1 MSPIHDQTYR
11 RYEGHR
17 EAPGKTWMVIAWAGI
32 RNMLQKR
39 AFLGLLIFAWVPFL
53 VRAVQFYV
61 AANYP
66 QVSQIIAPASSTF
79 RDFVSQQ
86 STFAFFVTIYVGA
99 GLIASDRRA
108 NALQI
113 YLSKPISRTEY
124 IVGKLSTLLFF
135 LLGVT
140 LLPALLLLL
149 IQISF
154 AGSIAILREYPYLPP
169 AILLST
175 LVQVLVMS
183 CTMLALSSL
192 SNSPRY
198 VAILYT
204 GAIFFSGA
212 MFGALAAITGGTRV
226 AWVSITSNV
235 SQVTDAIFRQ
245 PPSYES
251 PWQISMLVLLGLI
264 ALSISVLERRVKGVE
279 VVS

>member
-17 EAPGKTWMVIAWAGI
+17 EPPGKTWAVIAWAGI
-32 RNMLQKR
+32 RNMLAKR

-53 VRAVQFYV
+53 VRAVQFYM

-66 QVSQIIAPASSTF
+66 QFATIIAPNAATF
-79 RDFVSQQ
+79 RDIVAQQ
-86 STFAFFVTIYVGA
+86 STFAFFITIYVGA

-113 YLSKPISRTEY
+113 YLSKPIRRIEY
-124 IVGKLSTLLFF
+124 IGGKLGTLLFF

-140 LLPALLLLL
+140 FLPALILLLL
-149 IQISF
+149 QISF
-154 AGSIAILREYPYLPP
+154 SASIDILRAHPFLP
-169 AILLST
+169 ASIVLATLLMS
-175 LVQVLVMS
+175 LVMS

-192 SNSPRY
+192 SNSARY

-204 GAIFFSGA
+204 GAIFFTTA
-212 MFGALAAITGGTRV
+212 MFGAMAAITGGTRV
-226 AWVSITSNV
+226 AWISIGTNV
-235 SQVTDAIFRQ
+235 SQVIDVLFREK
-245 PPSYES
+245 PAFES
-251 PWQISMLVLLGLI
+251 PWQVSLLVILALL

>member
-11 RYEGHR
+11 HYEGHR
-17 EAPGKTWMVIAWAGI
+17 EPPGKTWSVIAWAGI
-32 RNMLQKR
+32 RNMLTKR
-39 AFLGLLIFAWVPFL
+39 AFLGLLIFAWVPFV
-53 VRAVQFYV
+53 VRAVQFYF

-66 QVSQIIAPASSTF
+66 QFAQIIAPTAATF

-86 STFAFFVTIYVGA
+86 GLFAFFITIYVGA
-99 GLIASDRRA
+99 GLIANDRRA

-124 IVGKLSTLLFF
+124 IVGKLATLLFF

-140 LLPALLLLL
+140 LLPCVLLLLL
-149 IQISF
+149 QVSF
-154 AGSIAILREYPYLPP
+154 AANIDILRAHTFLP
-169 AILLST
+169 ASIVLST
-175 LVQVLVMS
+175 LLMSLVMS

-204 GAIFFSGA
+204 GAIFFTSA
-212 MFGALAAITGGTRV
+212 IFGFLTAITGGTRM
-226 AWVSITSNV
+226 AWIAITSNV
-235 SQVTDAIFRQ
+235 GQVTDVLFRQ
-245 PPSYES
+245 PPSYDS
-251 PWQISMLVLLGLI
+251 PWQISLIVLLALL
-264 ALSISVLERRVKGVE
+264 ALSVSVLERRVKGVE

>member
-11 RYEGHR
+11 HYEGHR
-17 EAPGKTWMVIAWAGI
+17 EPPGKTWSVIAWAGI
-32 RNMLQKR
+32 RNMLTKR

-53 VRAVQFYV
+53 VRAVQFWV

-66 QVSQIIAPASSTF
+66 QVSQIIAPNAATF

-86 STFAFFVTIYVGA
+86 ATFAFFITIYVGA

-140 LLPALLLLL
+140 LLPAVLLLL

-154 AGSIAILREYPYLPP
+154 AANIDILRAHPFLP
-169 AILLST
+169 ASIVLATVIQS
-175 LVQVLVMS
+175 LVMA
-183 CTMLALSSL
+183 CTMLALSAL

-204 GAIFFSGA
+204 GAIFFTTAIFGA
-212 MFGALAAITGGTRV
+212 MAAITGGTRV

-235 SQVTDAIFRQ
+235 SQVTDVLFRQ
-245 PPSYES
+245 APHYQS
-251 PWQISMLVLLGLI
+251 PWQISLIVLAGLL

-279 VVS
+279 VVK

>member
-1 MSPIHDQTYR
+1 MSPIHDQSYR
-11 RYEGHR
+11 HYEGHR
-17 EAPGKTWMVIAWAGI
+17 EPPGKTWAVIAWAGI
-32 RNMLQKR
+32 RNMLAKR
-39 AFLGLLIFAWVPFL
+39 AFLGLLIFAFVPLL
-53 VRAVQFYV
+53 VRAVQFYF

-66 QVSQIIAPASSTF
+66 QVSALIAPTAATF

-86 STFAFFVTIYVGA
+86 ATFAFFITIYVGA

-124 IVGKLSTLLFF
+124 IIGKMATLLFF

-140 LLPALLLLL
+140 FLPALLLLL

-154 AGSIAILREYPYLPP
+154 AASIDILRAHPFLP
-169 AILLST
+169 ASIVLATLLQS
-175 LVQVLVMS
+175 LVMS
-183 CTMLALSSL
+183 FTMLALSSL

-204 GAIFFSGA
+204 GAIFFTIA
-212 MFGALAAITGGTRV
+212 IFGFLTAVTGGTRM
-226 AWVSITSNV
+226 AWVAITSNV
-235 SQVTDAIFRQ
+235 SQVTDVLFRQ
-245 PPSYES
+245 TPTYQS
-251 PWQISMLVLLGLI
+251 PWQISLIVILGLL

>member
-11 RYEGHR
+11 HYEGHR
-17 EAPGKTWMVIAWAGI
+17 EPPGKTWSVIAWAGI
-32 RNMLQKR
+32 KNMLVKR
-39 AFLGLLIFAWVPFL
+39 AFIGLLIFAFIPFL
-53 VRAVQFYV
+53 VRAVQFWV
-61 AANYP
+61 VANYP
-66 QVSQIIAPASSTF
+66 QFSQVIAPNAATF
-79 RDFVSQQ
+79 RDVVAQQ
-86 STFAFFVTIYVGA
+86 SIFAFFITIYVGA

-124 IVGKLSTLLFF
+124 IVGKLSTLMFF

-154 AGSIAILREYPYLPP
+154 SASVDILRAHKFLP
-169 AILLST
+169 ASIVLATVIQS
-175 LVQVLVMS
+175 LVMA

-204 GAIFFSGA
+204 GAIFFTTA
-212 MFGALAAITGGTRV
+212 IFGFLTGITGSTRM

-235 SQVTDAIFRQ
+235 SQVTDVLFRQ
-245 PPSYES
+245 PASFQS
-251 PWQISMLVLLGLI
+251 PWQISLIVILGLL

-279 VVS
+279 VVK

>member
-17 EAPGKTWMVIAWAGI
+17 EPPGRTWRVIAWAGI

-53 VRAVQFYV
+53 VRAVQFYI

-66 QVSQIIAPASSTF
+66 QVSGLIAPNAATF
-79 RDFVSQQ
+79 RDFISQQ
-86 STFAFFVTIYVGA
+86 SLFAFFITIYVGA

-113 YLSKPISRTEY
+113 YLSKPISRIEY
-124 IVGKLSTLLFF
+124 IGGKMSTLLFF

-149 IQISF
+149 IQVTF
-154 AGSIAILREYPYLPP
+154 AANIDILRNHPFLP
-169 AILLST
+169 ASIVLAT
-175 LVQVLVMS
+175 LIQSLTMA
-183 CTMLALSSL
+183 CTMLALSAL

-204 GAIFFSGA
+204 GAIFFTSA
-212 MFGALAAITGGTRV
+212 IFGALVGITGSTRV
-226 AWVSITSNV
+226 AWVGITQNV
-235 SQVTDAIFRQ
+235 GQLTDAIFKEK
-245 PPSYES
+245 PSYES
-251 PWQISMLVLLGLI
+251 PWQISALVIVGLI
-264 ALSISVLERRVKGVE
+264 VVSISILEKRVKGVE

>member
-11 RYEGHR
+11 HYEGRR
-17 EAPGKTWMVIAWAGI
+17 EPPGKTWMVIAWAGI
-32 RNMLQKR
+32 RNMLGKR
-39 AFLGLLIFAWVPFL
+39 AFLGLLIFAWGPFL

-66 QVSQIIAPASSTF
+66 QVAQIIAPGPTTF

-86 STFAFFVTIYVGA
+86 GTFAFFITVYVGA

-113 YLSKPISRTEY
+113 YLSKPIGRVEY
-124 IVGKLSTLLFF
+124 IGGKLATLLFF
-135 LLGVT
+135 LFGVT
-140 LLPALLLLL
+140 LVPGLLLLL
-149 IQISF
+149 LQIAF
-154 AGSIAILREYPYLPP
+154 AGNIDILRTTSTLPVS
-169 AILLST
+169 ILLAT
-175 LVQVLVMS
+175 LVQSLVMA

-204 GAIFFSGA
+204 GAIFFTA
-212 MFGALAAITGGTRV
+212 AIFGALTAITGGTRV

-235 SQVTDAIFRQ
+235 SQLTDAIFRQ
-245 PPSYES
+245 TPSYQS
-251 PWQISMLVLLGLI
+251 PWQISLLVVVALI
-264 ALSISVLERRVKGVE
+264 ALSVSVLERRVKGVE
-279 VVS
+279 VVK

>member
-11 RYEGHR
+11 HYEGRR
-17 EAPGKTWMVIAWAGI
+17 EPPGKTWAVIAWAGI
-32 RNMLQKR
+32 RNMLTKR

-66 QVSQIIAPASSTF
+66 QVAQIIAPDAATF

-86 STFAFFVTIYVGA
+86 STFAFFITIYVGA

-113 YLSKPISRTEY
+113 YLSKPIRRIEY
-124 IVGKLSTLLFF
+124 IGGKLATLLFF

-140 LLPALLLLL
+140 LLPTLLLLL
-149 IQISF
+149 IQITF
-154 AGSIAILREYPYLPP
+154 AANIDILRAHPFLP
-169 AILLST
+169 ASIVLGT
-175 LVQVLVMS
+175 LIQSLVMAT
-183 CTMLALSSL
+183 TMLALSSL

-204 GAIFFSGA
+204 GAISFTLA
-212 MFGALAAITGGTRV
+212 IFGFLTAVTGGTRM

-235 SQVTDAIFRQ
+235 SQVLDAVFRQ
-245 PPSYES
+245 PATYQS
-251 PWQISMLVLLGLI
+251 PWQVSLIVILALL

>member
-11 RYEGHR
+11 HYEGRR
-17 EAPGKTWMVIAWAGI
+17 EPPGRTWAVIAWAGI
-32 RNMLQKR
+32 RNMLAKR

-66 QVSQIIAPASSTF
+66 QVAQIIAPNAATF

-86 STFAFFVTIYVGA
+86 STFAFFITIYVGA

-113 YLSKPISRTEY
+113 YLSKPISRLEY
-124 IVGKLSTLLFF
+124 IGGKLATLLFF

-140 LLPALLLLL
+140 LLPTLLLLL
-149 IQISF
+149 IQITF
-154 AGSIAILREYPYLPP
+154 AANIDILRAHPFLP
-169 AILLST
+169 ASIVLGT
-175 LVQVLVMS
+175 LIQSLVMS

-204 GAIFFSGA
+204 GAIFFTLA
-212 MFGALAAITGGTRV
+212 IFGFLTAVTGGTRM

-235 SQVTDAIFRQ
+235 SQVLDAIFRQ
-245 PPSYES
+245 PPSYQS
-251 PWQISMLVLLGLI
+251 PWQVSLIVIVALLV
-264 ALSISVLERRVKGVE
+264 LSISVLERRVKGVE

>member
-11 RYEGHR
+11 HYEGYR
-17 EAPGKTWMVIAWAGI
+17 EPPGKTWSVIAWAGI
-32 RNMLQKR
+32 RNMLTKR

-66 QVSQIIAPASSTF
+66 QVAQIIAPNAATF

-86 STFAFFVTIYVGA
+86 GTFAFFITIYVGA

-113 YLSKPISRTEY
+113 YLSKPIRRVEY
-124 IVGKLSTLLFF
+124 IGGKLATLLFF

-140 LLPALLLLL
+140 LLPTLLLLL

-154 AGSIAILREYPYLPP
+154 AANIDILRAHKFLP
-169 AILLST
+169 ASILLATVIQS
-175 LVQVLVMS
+175 LVMS

-204 GAIFFSGA
+204 GAIFFTTA

-226 AWVSITSNV
+226 AWVSIVSNV
-235 SQVTDAIFRQ
+235 SQVTDAVFRQ
-245 PPSYES
+245 PPTYQS
-251 PWQISMLVLLGLI
+251 PWQISLIVILALLAI
-264 ALSISVLERRVKGVE
+264 SVSVLERRVKGVE

>member
-11 RYEGHR
+11 HYEGHR
-17 EAPGKTWMVIAWAGI
+17 EPPGKTWSVIAWAGI
-32 RNMLQKR
+32 RNMLTKR
-39 AFLGLLIFAWVPFL
+39 AFLGLLIFAWVPFV
-53 VRAVQFYV
+53 VRAVQFYF

-66 QVSQIIAPASSTF
+66 QFAEIIAPTAATF

-86 STFAFFVTIYVGA
+86 GLFAFFITIYVGA

-124 IVGKLSTLLFF
+124 IVGKLATLLFF

-140 LLPALLLLL
+140 LLPCVLLLLL
-149 IQISF
+149 QISF
-154 AGSIAILREYPYLPP
+154 AANIDILRAHKFLP
-169 AILLST
+169 ASIVLST
-175 LVQVLVMS
+175 LLMSLVMS

-204 GAIFFSGA
+204 GAIFFTSA
-212 MFGALAAITGGTRV
+212 IFGFLTAITGGTRM
-226 AWVSITSNV
+226 AWIAITSNV
-235 SQVTDAIFRQ
+235 GQVTDVLFRQ
-245 PPSYES
+245 PPAYDS
-251 PWQISMLVLLGLI
+251 PWQISLIVLL
-264 ALSISVLERRVKGVE
+264 ALLAVSVSVLERRVKGVE

>member
-17 EAPGKTWMVIAWAGI
+17 EPPGRTWTVIAWAGI

-66 QVSQIIAPASSTF
+66 QVSQIIAPAATTF

-124 IVGKLSTLLFF
+124 IVGKLATLLFF

-140 LLPALLLLL
+140 MLPALLLLL
-149 IQISF
+149 IQITF
-154 AGSIAILREYPYLPP
+154 AGNIDILRAFPYLPP
-169 AILLST
+169 AIVLAT

-204 GAIFFSGA
+204 GAIFFTSA
-212 MFGALAAITGGTRV
+212 VFGALVAITGSTRV

-235 SQVTDAIFRQ
+235 SQLTDAIFRQ
-245 PPSYES
+245 TPSYES
-251 PWQISMLVLLGLI
+251 PWQISLVVVLGLL

-279 VVS
+279 VVA

>member
-11 RYEGHR
+11 RYAGHR
-17 EAPGKTWMVIAWAGI
+17 EPPGKTWAVIAWAGI
-32 RNMLQKR
+32 RNMLTKR

-66 QVSQIIAPASSTF
+66 QVSQIIAPNAATF

-86 STFAFFVTIYVGA
+86 GTFAFFITIYVGA

-113 YLSKPISRTEY
+113 YLSKPIRRVEY
-124 IVGKLSTLLFF
+124 IGGKLATLLFF

-154 AGSIAILREYPYLPP
+154 AANIGILRAHPFLP
-169 AILLST
+169 ASIVLAT
-175 LVQVLVMS
+175 LIQTLVMS

-204 GAIFFSGA
+204 GAIFFTTA
-212 MFGALAAITGGTRV
+212 IFGALAAITGGTRV
-226 AWVSITSNV
+226 AWISITSNV
-235 SQVTDAIFRQ
+235 SQVTDAVFRQ
-245 PPSYES
+245 APGYQS
-251 PWQISMLVLLGLI
+251 PWQVSLLVILGLI
-264 ALSISVLERRVKGVE
+264 AISVSVLERRVKGVE

>member
-11 RYEGHR
+11 HYEGHR
-17 EAPGKTWMVIAWAGI
+17 EPPGKTWSVIAWAGI
-32 RNMLQKR
+32 RNMLTKR

-66 QVSQIIAPASSTF
+66 QVAQIIAPNAATF

-86 STFAFFVTIYVGA
+86 STFAFFITIYVGA

-124 IVGKLSTLLFF
+124 IGGKMATLLFF

-140 LLPALLLLL
+140 LLPTLLLLL
-149 IQISF
+149 IQITF
-154 AGSIAILREYPYLPP
+154 AANIDILRAHPFLP
-169 AILLST
+169 ASIVLGT
-175 LVQVLVMS
+175 LIQSLVMS

-204 GAIFFSGA
+204 GAIFFTLA
-212 MFGALAAITGGTRV
+212 IFGFLTAVTGGTRM

-235 SQVTDAIFRQ
+235 SQVLDAIFRQ
-245 PPSYES
+245 PPSYDS
-251 PWQISMLVLLGLI
+251 PWQVSLIVIVALLVL
-264 ALSISVLERRVKGVE
+264 SVSVLERRVKGVE

>member
-17 EAPGKTWMVIAWAGI
+17 EPPGKSWTVIAWAGI
-32 RNMLQKR
+32 RNMLAKR

-53 VRAVQFYV
+53 VRAVQFYI

-66 QVSQIIAPASSTF
+66 QVSQIIAPNAATF

-86 STFAFFVTIYVGA
+86 GTFAFFITIYVGA

-149 IQISF
+149 IQMSF
-154 AGSIAILREYPYLPP
+154 AANIDILRAYPYLPP

-204 GAIFFSGA
+204 GAIFFTGA

-226 AWVSITSNV
+226 AWISITSNV

-245 PPSYES
+245 PLSYQS
-251 PWQISMLVLLGLI
+251 PWQISMLVIMALV

>member
-11 RYEGHR
+11 HYEGHR
-17 EAPGKTWMVIAWAGI
+17 EPPGKTWGVIAWAGI
-32 RNMLQKR
+32 RNMITKR

-53 VRAVQFYV
+53 VRAVQFWV
-61 AANYP
+61 VANYP
-66 QVSQIIAPASSTF
+66 QVSQIIAPNAATF
-79 RDFVSQQ
+79 RDVVSQQ
-86 STFAFFVTIYVGA
+86 GIFAFFVTIYVGA

-124 IVGKLSTLLFF
+124 IVGKLATLLFF

-154 AGSIAILREYPYLPP
+154 AANIDILRAHPFLP
-169 AILLST
+169 ASIVLATIIQS
-175 LVQVLVMS
+175 LVMA
-183 CTMLALSSL
+183 CTMLALSAL

-204 GAIFFSGA
+204 GAIFFTTA
-212 MFGALAAITGGTRV
+212 IFGFMTGITGSTRM

-235 SQVTDAIFRQ
+235 SQVTDVIFRQ
-245 PPSYES
+245 PPSFQS
-251 PWQISMLVLLGLI
+251 PWQISLLVILGLL
-264 ALSISVLERRVKGVE
+264 ALSVSVLERRVKGVE
-279 VVS
+279 VVK

>member
-11 RYEGHR
+11 HYEGHR
-17 EAPGKTWMVIAWAGI
+17 EPPGKTWAVIAGAGI
-32 RNMLQKR
+32 RNMLVKR

-66 QVSQIIAPASSTF
+66 QVAQMIAPDAATF
-79 RDFVSQQ
+79 RDFISQQ
-86 STFAFFVTIYVGA
+86 STFAFFITIYVGA

-113 YLSKPISRTEY
+113 YLSKPIRRIEY
-124 IVGKLSTLLFF
+124 IGGKLATLLFF

-140 LLPALLLLL
+140 LVPTLLLLL

-154 AGSIAILREYPYLPP
+154 SASIDILRAHPFLP
-169 AILLST
+169 ASIVLGT
-175 LVQVLVMS
+175 LVQSLVMS

-204 GAIFFSGA
+204 GAIFFTLA
-212 MFGALAAITGGTRV
+212 IFGFLSAVTGGTRM

-235 SQVTDAIFRQ
+235 SQVLDAIFRQ
-245 PPSYES
+245 TPAYQS
-251 PWQISMLVLLGLI
+251 PWQVSLLVIIGLLV
-264 ALSISVLERRVKGVE
+264 LSISVLERRVKGVE

>member
-11 RYEGHR
+11 HYEGHR
-17 EAPGKTWMVIAWAGI
+17 EPPGKTWGVIAWAGI
-32 RNMLQKR
+32 RTMIAKR
-39 AFLGLLIFAWVPFL
+39 AFLGLLIFAFVPFL
-53 VRAVQFYV
+53 VRAVQFWV
-61 AANYP
+61 VANYP
-66 QVSQIIAPASSTF
+66 QVSQIIAPNAATF
-79 RDFVSQQ
+79 RDVVAQQ
-86 STFAFFVTIYVGA
+86 SIFAFFITIYVGA

-154 AGSIAILREYPYLPP
+154 AANIDILRAHPFLP
-169 AILLST
+169 ASIVLST
-175 LVQVLVMS
+175 IIQSLVMA
-183 CTMLALSSL
+183 CTMLALSAL

-204 GAIFFSGA
+204 GAIFFTTA
-212 MFGALAAITGGTRV
+212 IFGFLTGITGSTRM

-235 SQVTDAIFRQ
+235 SQVSDVIFRQ
-245 PPSYES
+245 PPSYQS
-251 PWQISMLVLLGLI
+251 PWQISLIVILGLL

-279 VVS
+279 VVK

>member
-11 RYEGHR
+11 HYEGRR
-17 EAPGKTWMVIAWAGI
+17 EPAGKTWAVIAWAGI
-32 RNMLQKR
+32 RNMLAKR

-66 QVSQIIAPASSTF
+66 QVSQLIAPTAATF

-86 STFAFFVTIYVGA
+86 STFAFFITIYVGA

-113 YLSKPISRTEY
+113 YLSKPIRRIEY
-124 IVGKLSTLLFF
+124 IGGKLATLLFF

-140 LLPALLLLL
+140 LLPTLLLLL

-154 AGSIAILREYPYLPP
+154 AANIDILRAHPFLP
-169 AILLST
+169 ASIVLGT
-175 LVQVLVMS
+175 LMQSLVMS

-204 GAIFFSGA
+204 GAIFFTLA
-212 MFGALAAITGGTRV
+212 IFGFLSAITGGTRM

-235 SQVTDAIFRQ
+235 SQVLDAVFRQ
-245 PPSYES
+245 PPAYQS
-251 PWQISMLVLLGLI
+251 PWQVSLLVIVALLV
-264 ALSISVLERRVKGVE
+264 LSISVLERRVKGVE

>member
-17 EAPGKTWMVIAWAGI
+17 EPAGKTWTVIAWAGI

-66 QVSQIIAPASSTF
+66 QVSQIIAPAASTF

-86 STFAFFVTIYVGA
+86 GTFAFFVTIYVGA

-113 YLSKPISRTEY
+113 YLSKPIRRIEY
-124 IVGKLSTLLFF
+124 IGGKLATLLFF

-140 LLPALLLLL
+140 LLPAVLLLL

-154 AGSIAILREYPYLPP
+154 AGSIDILREYPYLPP

-175 LVQVLVMS
+175 LVQVMVMA

-198 VAILYT
+198 VAMLYT
-204 GAIFFSGA
+204 GAIFFTSA
-212 MFGALAAITGGTRV
+212 IFGALVAITGGTRV
-226 AWVSITSNV
+226 AWISITSNV

-245 PPSYES
+245 PPSYQS
-251 PWQISMLVLLGLI
+251 PWQVSLLVLLALI
-264 ALSISVLERRVKGVE
+264 AVSISVLERRVKGVE

>member
-11 RYEGHR
+11 HYEGHR
-17 EAPGKTWMVIAWAGI
+17 EPPGKTWSVIAWAGI
-32 RNMLQKR
+32 RNMLTKR
-39 AFLGLLIFAWVPFL
+39 AFLGLLIFAWVPFV
-53 VRAVQFYV
+53 VRAVQFYF

-66 QVSQIIAPASSTF
+66 QFAEIIAPTAATF

-86 STFAFFVTIYVGA
+86 GLFAFFITIYVGA

-124 IVGKLSTLLFF
+124 IVGKLATLLFF

-140 LLPALLLLL
+140 LLPCVLLLLL
-149 IQISF
+149 QISF
-154 AGSIAILREYPYLPP
+154 AANIDILRAHKFLP
-169 AILLST
+169 ASIVLST
-175 LVQVLVMS
+175 LLMSLVMS

-204 GAIFFSGA
+204 GAIFFTSA
-212 MFGALAAITGGTRV
+212 IFGFLTAITGGTRM
-226 AWVSITSNV
+226 AWIAITSNV
-235 SQVTDAIFRQ
+235 GQVTDVLFRQ
-245 PPSYES
+245 PPSYDS
-251 PWQISMLVLLGLI
+251 PWQISLIVLL
-264 ALSISVLERRVKGVE
+264 ALLAVSVSVLERRVKGVE

>member
-11 RYEGHR
+11 HYEGHR
-17 EAPGKTWMVIAWAGI
+17 EPPGKTWSVIAWAGI
-32 RNMLQKR
+32 RNMLTKR

-66 QVSQIIAPASSTF
+66 QVAQIIAPNAATF

-86 STFAFFVTIYVGA
+86 STFAFFITIYVGA

-113 YLSKPISRTEY
+113 YLSKPISRIEY
-124 IVGKLSTLLFF
+124 IGGKLATLLFF

-140 LLPALLLLL
+140 LLPTLLLLL
-149 IQISF
+149 IQITF
-154 AGSIAILREYPYLPP
+154 AANIDILRAHPFLP
-169 AILLST
+169 ASIVLGT
-175 LVQVLVMS
+175 LIQSLVMS

-204 GAIFFSGA
+204 GAIFFTLA
-212 MFGALAAITGGTRV
+212 IFGFLTAVTGGTRM

-235 SQVTDAIFRQ
+235 SQVLDAIFRQ
-245 PPSYES
+245 PPTYQS
-251 PWQISMLVLLGLI
+251 PWQVSLIVIVALLV
-264 ALSISVLERRVKGVE
+264 LSISVLERRVKGVE

>member
-11 RYEGHR
+11 HYEGHR
-17 EAPGKTWMVIAWAGI
+17 EPPGKTWSVIAWAGI
-32 RNMLQKR
+32 RNMLTKR
-39 AFLGLLIFAWVPFL
+39 AFLGLLIFAWVPFV
-53 VRAVQFYV
+53 VRAVQFYF

-66 QVSQIIAPASSTF
+66 QFAQIIAPTAATF

-86 STFAFFVTIYVGA
+86 GLFAFFITIYVGA
-99 GLIASDRRA
+99 GLIANDRRA

-124 IVGKLSTLLFF
+124 IVGKLATLLFF

-140 LLPALLLLL
+140 LLPCVLLLLL
-149 IQISF
+149 QVSF
-154 AGSIAILREYPYLPP
+154 AANIDILRAHKFLP
-169 AILLST
+169 ASIVLST
-175 LVQVLVMS
+175 LLMSLVMS

-204 GAIFFSGA
+204 GAIFFTSA
-212 MFGALAAITGGTRV
+212 IFGFLTAITGGTRM
-226 AWVSITSNV
+226 AWIAITSNV
-235 SQVTDAIFRQ
+235 GQVTDVLFRQ
-245 PPSYES
+245 PPSYDS
-251 PWQISMLVLLGLI
+251 PWQISLIVLLALL
-264 ALSISVLERRVKGVE
+264 ALSVSVLERRVKGVE

>member
-11 RYEGHR
+11 HYEGHR
-17 EAPGKTWMVIAWAGI
+17 EPPGKTWSVIAWAGI

-39 AFLGLLIFAWVPFL
+39 AFIGLLIFAFVPFL
-53 VRAVQFYV
+53 VRAVQFWV
-61 AANYP
+61 VANYP
-66 QVSQIIAPASSTF
+66 QVSQIIAPNAATF
-79 RDFVSQQ
+79 RDVVSQQ
-86 STFAFFVTIYVGA
+86 SIFAFFITIYVGA

-124 IVGKLSTLLFF
+124 IVGKLATLLFF

-154 AGSIAILREYPYLPP
+154 AANIDILRAHKFLP
-169 AILLST
+169 ASIVLATTIQS
-175 LVQVLVMS
+175 LVMA

-204 GAIFFSGA
+204 GAIFFTTA
-212 MFGALAAITGGTRV
+212 IFGFLTGITGATRM

-235 SQVTDAIFRQ
+235 SQVTDVIFRQ
-245 PPSYES
+245 PPSYQS
-251 PWQISMLVLLGLI
+251 PWQISLIVLIGLL
-264 ALSISVLERRVKGVE
+264 AVSISVLERRVKGVE
-279 VVS
+279 VVK

>member
-17 EAPGKTWMVIAWAGI
+17 EPPGRTWAVIAWAGI

-66 QVSQIIAPASSTF
+66 QVSQIIAPAATTF

-86 STFAFFVTIYVGA
+86 GTFAFFVTIYVGA

-124 IVGKLSTLLFF
+124 IIGKLATLLFF

-140 LLPALLLLL
+140 MLPALLLLL
-149 IQISF
+149 IQVSF
-154 AGSIAILREYPYLPP
+154 AGNIDILRAFPYLPP
-169 AILLST
+169 AIVLST
-175 LVQVLVMS
+175 LIQVLVMS

-204 GAIFFSGA
+204 GAIFFTSA
-212 MFGALAAITGGTRV
+212 VFGALVAITGGTRV
-226 AWVSITSNV
+226 AWISITSNV
-235 SQVTDAIFRQ
+235 SQLTDAIFRQ
-245 PPSYES
+245 PLSYES
-251 PWQISMLVLLGLI
+251 PWQISLVVVLGLL

-279 VVS
+279 VVA

>member
-1 MSPIHDQTYR
+1 MSPIHDQSYR
-11 RYEGHR
+11 RYEGER
-17 EAPGKTWMVIAWAGI
+17 EAPGKAWSVIAWAGI
-32 RNMLQKR
+32 RTMIAKR

-53 VRAVQFYV
+53 VRSVQFYI

-66 QVSQIIAPASSTF
+66 QVAQIIAPNAATF

-86 STFAFFVTIYVGA
+86 GLFAFFVTIYVGA

-113 YLSKPISRTEY
+113 YLSKPISRMEY
-124 IVGKLSTLLFF
+124 IFGKMATLLFF

-149 IQISF
+149 MQISF
-154 AGSIAILREYPYLPP
+154 AANIDILRAHPFLP
-169 AILLST
+169 ASIILST
-175 LVQVLVMS
+175 LLQVLVMS

-204 GAIFFSGA
+204 GAIFFTTA
-212 MFGALAAITGGTRV
+212 IFGMTSAITGGTRV
-226 AWVSITSNV
+226 AWISISSNV
-235 SQVTDAIFRQ
+235 SQVTDALFRQ
-245 PPSYES
+245 TPGYQS
-251 PWQISMLVLLGLI
+251 PWQVSLIVLLGLL